1 MPPPLFFDKHEC
13 RRVVAPSSSF
23 HSIPVFFLPPPL
35 LRPVQVK
42 LQVKKGGG
50 GGMGG
55 MGGRE
60 SLLRVCALRGG
71 KEEEEEEEEERHE
84 RLLPRRSCPKP
95 TGRMERGGGGE

>member
-1 MPPPLFFDKHEC
+1 
-13 RRVVAPSSSF
+13 
-23 HSIPVFFLPPPL
+23 
-35 LRPVQVK
+35 
-42 LQVKKGGG
+42 
-50 GGMGG
+50 MGG

-71 KEEEEEEEEERHE
+71 KEEEEEEEERHE